1 MKTFITGQ
9 LCYPTTNKYK
19 KITLGFPKASYLLF
33 IYFTNTNNDK
43 KPGNHTKA
51 NKSGEEAQK
60 RNHGA
65 YRYWAPS
72 E

>member
-1 MKTFITGQ
+1 MCVGHIANWLLQNMFDILGG
-9 LCYPTTNKYK
+9 LFTT
-19 KITLGFPKASYLLF
+19 IYLLF
-33 IYFTNTNNDK
+33 NHKIQIMLK
-43 KPGNHTKA
+43 KQGNHTKA